1 MFSARIMQKQ
11 QSLPGFLQK
20 TCKNHYIYT
29 VFCNRDAKTAIFT
42 WFSAT
47 SVQKHQYLQGF
58 LQRTCKNSNIY
69 KVFCKR
75 RAKTSIFTRF
85 SATRMQKHQYLQG
98 EWPCPSLCSLPK
110 FQFWEDVISL
120 HKFFTKSVISAS
132 KCPQLKNLDF
142 HTNQKGL
149 TNHDCKMLWLL
160 SFFTELEILES
171 VAFLCKFFTKSVIC
185 GMNCPK

>member
-1 MFSARIMQKQ
+1 MQKQ
-11 QSLPGFLQK
+11 QYLQGFLQHG
-20 TCKNHYIYT
+20 CKNSNIYQ
-29 VFCNRDAKTAIFT
+29 VFC
-42 WFSAT
+42 T

-110 FQFWEDVISL
+110 LQFWEDVISL

-149 TNHDCKMLWLL
+149 TNHDCKML
-160 SFFTELEILES
+160 
-171 VAFLCKFFTKSVIC
+171 
-185 GMNCPK
+185 